1 MQNYDIKIMI
11 KFFYILAWTSQNHRT
26 FRFAFKI
33 CWVFSLFPFSLR
45 FDGCMHIWVLHAP
58 YMKGV
63 GFINSDGFPQGRPM
77 FLLVF
82 FSKIVILKS
91 T

>member
-1 MQNYDIKIMI
+1 MLGLDKITGLLGLLL
-11 KFFYILAWTSQNHRT
+11 KSVGF
-26 FRFAFKI
+26 
-33 CWVFSLFPFSLR
+33 FSLFLFSLR

-63 GFINSDGFPQGRPM
+63 GFINSGGFPQGRPM